1 MSDETVSA
9 AGGRLPG
16 EVDIAIIGGGPAG
29 STLGALAAERGWRVA
44 VFEKENHPRFHIGES
59 LLPMNLSI
67 YERLGVLDRV
77 EALGV
82 FKPGV
87 DFMDATHDSPRRV
100 IRFENALKPRW
111 PHAYQVRRS
120 EFDKML
126 FENAAEKGALT
137 FTGVRVCDAEF
148 PDDAD
153 PVLTIQ
159 VGGGEHRVA
168 ARFVVDASGRDNF
181 LGKKFKLQRR
191 NLQHGTAAL
200 FAHFKNVLRNEGEE
214 AGNISI
220 YWFDEGWIWMIPL
233 TRDVMSVGAVCNPD
247 YLRRRDR
254 DPAAFLMKTLERN
267 PHAVGR
273 MKNAELHGHVTAT
286 GNYSYRCTRMDGP
299 RWLMIGDA
307 YAFVDPVFSSGVY
320 LGTHS
325 ATAALPALEA
335 ELSGQRA
342 RARRLRRRYRRR
354 IKRGIRE
361 FSWVIYRFPSPVMR
375 QLFLWPKPV
384 LKLEEAVISLLAGD
398 VFDNF
403 GVRWRMR
410 VFRLVYLLVGLPH
423 MPAAWAHRRQ
433 RLRNARVEFDRAT

>member
-1 MSDETVSA
+1 MSPEAASA
-9 AGGRLPG
+9 ATDELPAR
-16 EVDIAIIGGGPAG
+16 VDLAIIGGGPAG
-29 STLGALAAERGWRVA
+29 STLGALAAERGWRTA
-44 VFEKENHPRFHIGES
+44 VFEKEAHPRFHIGES
-59 LLPMNLSI
+59 LLPMNLAI
-67 YERLGVLDRV
+67 YERLGVLDRI

-82 FKPGV
+82 YKPGA
-87 DFMDATHDSPRRV
+87 DFMDDTHDSPRRA
-100 IRFENALKPRW
+100 IHFKNALNPRW

-126 FENAAEKGALT
+126 FENAADKGALT
-137 FTGVRVCDAEF
+137 FTGVRVRDAEF
-148 PDDAD
+148 PDHTD
-153 PVLTIQ
+153 PVLTIDH
-159 VGGGEHRVA
+159 GDGEHRVT

-191 NLQHGTAAL
+191 NLQHSTAAL
-200 FAHFKNVLRNEGEE
+200 FAHFKNVPRSPGED

-233 TRDVMSVGAVCNPD
+233 TGDIMSVGAVCNPE

-254 DPAAFLMKTLERN
+254 DPVAFLMKTLQRN
-267 PHAVGR
+267 PHAFQR
-273 MKNAELHGHVTAT
+273 MKSAALHGHVTAT
-286 GNYSYRCTRMDGP
+286 GNYSYRNTRMDGS

-325 ATAALPALEA
+325 AAAALPMLEA

-342 RARRLRRRYRRR
+342 QARRLRRRFRRR

-361 FSWVIYRFPSPVMR
+361 FSWFIYRFPSPAMR
-375 QLFLWPKPV
+375 QLFLSPKPIF
-384 LKLEEAVISLLAGD
+384 KLEETVISLLAGD

-403 GVRWRMR
+403 DVRWRMR
-410 VFRLVYLLVGLPH
+410 VFRLIYLLTGLPRL
-423 MPAAWAHRRQ
+423 PAAWAARRR
-433 RLRNARVEFDRAT
+433 RLRNARVEFDRAN